1 MAFEFDKT
9 FVADFIDEYK
19 NHPALWNIKS
29 VISKNKHLRN
39 KGIEALVLKCK
50 ERIPEADDSF
60 VKKKINNLRTAYK
73 RELAKVRAS
82 KRTGSSADEIYTPTL
97 WYFDLLSFTMEYET
111 GREGISST
119 DDSVAF
125 SVSTY

>member
-19 NHPALWNIKS
+19 NHPALWNVKS

-50 ERIPEADDSF
+50 ERIPEADNSF

-82 KRTGSSADEIYTPTL
+82 KRTGSSADEIYVPTRAL
-97 WYFDLLSFTMEYET
+97 HGPYFFGPDRTS
-111 GREGISST
+111 
-119 DDSVAF
+119 
-125 SVSTY
+125 